1 MRYIAV
7 ILGLLFF
14 VLQYELWL
22 GEGSLATMWQLQQGI
37 DEQKKENKKIAN
49 RNKSLLAEVN
59 DLKKG
64 DTAIEERA
72 RNELG
77 MIKKGETYIQVVD
90 DQKSKNKD

>member
-49 RNKSLLAEVN
+49 RNESLLAEVN

-90 DQKSKNKD
+90 DKKIKSKD